1 MDRLVVLS
9 KADRMAGTIS
19 VNWLNKTNCAAHNS
33 LVVSILIHYKNSK
46 FSKYIGFYQNY
57 KTYKKS

>member
-9 KADRMAGTIS
+9 KADLMAGTIS

-33 LVVSILIHYKNSK
+33 LVVGILIHYKNSK
-46 FSKYIGFYQNY
+46 FSKYIGFY
-57 KTYKKS
+57 